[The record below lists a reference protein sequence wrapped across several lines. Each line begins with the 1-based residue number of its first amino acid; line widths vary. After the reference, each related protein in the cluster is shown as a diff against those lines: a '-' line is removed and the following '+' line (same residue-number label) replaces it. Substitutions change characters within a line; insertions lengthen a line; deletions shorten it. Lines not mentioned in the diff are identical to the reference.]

1 MKQRTR
7 WILTAVACVT
17 LAGTI
22 YGCAALKGIPS
33 ALANLK
39 KLQFKLDNVNQFR
52 LAGVD
57 ISRFASRG
65 DIGFG
70 DVANLTAAVL
80 QKRLPAQFT
89 LNVAVR
95 NPNDAAGGQQS
106 TSTNLFLRKI
116 AWTLHIDD
124 KPTISG
130 VTDQRLQIPGNGQTV
145 TIPIAMQLDLYQFFG
160 NRGADDLI
168 NLALAI
174 GGAQGSSSRL
184 KMTARVT
191 AEVPPLAPF
200 EYPGDLTIID
210 KGFSNP

>member
-1 MKQRTR
+1 MKQRTS
-7 WILTAVACVT
+7 WILIAITSTA

-33 ALANLK
+33 ALANLR
-39 KLQFKLDNVNQFR
+39 KLQFKLDNVSNFR

-57 ISRFASRG
+57 VSRFASRG

-70 DVANLTAAVL
+70 DVANLTASIL
-80 QKRLPAQFT
+80 QKRLPAEFT
-89 LNVAVR
+89 LNIAVR
-95 NPNDAAGGQQS
+95 NPNDGTGSPQA
-106 TSTNLFLRKI
+106 TSLFLRKI
-116 AWTLHIDD
+116 AWTLLIDD

-130 VTDQRLQIPGNGQTV
+130 VTDQRLQIPGNGQTT
-145 TIPIAMQLDLYQFFG
+145 TIPLTMQLDLYKFFG
-160 NRGADDLI
+160 DQGADNLI

-174 GGAQGSSSRL
+174 GGSSGSSSRL

-200 EYPGDLTIID
+200 EYPGDITIVD
-210 KGFSNP
+210 KAFTNP